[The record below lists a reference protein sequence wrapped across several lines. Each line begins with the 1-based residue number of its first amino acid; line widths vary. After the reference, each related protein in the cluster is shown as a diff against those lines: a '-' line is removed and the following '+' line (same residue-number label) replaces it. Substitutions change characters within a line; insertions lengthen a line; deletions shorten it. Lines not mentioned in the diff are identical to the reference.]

1 MHSHVFSLFSK
12 KEFAEKNPRSY
23 SEPCYCISSPLF
35 AVTVAGEYL
44 EPGLGPTSW
53 PHEEKCWAYIYT
65 LLCVGM
71 WEIAIARLPWANQT
85 NLVQPSSTRSTAPEC
100 VRCWVRPY
108 HLTWSFRSLLC
119 LFPVRV
125 ITPQTYLPWSKIFF
139 LLDEDLFLNSKQFIA
154 IVICDSNNG
163 DLGCGYETLP
173 CLTCLLY
180 RGCYINIAGRKTI
193 SRRL

>member
-1 MHSHVFSLFSK
+1 VGVPSKGCCLNDLDQGLTHAQSHRICTSGGWGMHSHVFSLFSK

-71 WEIAIARLPWANQT
+71 WEIAIAWLPWANQT

-100 VRCWVRPY
+100 VRVGYDRI
-108 HLTWSFRSLLC
+108 TWLGHFALFFVSSLS
-119 LFPVRV
+119 V
-125 ITPQTYLPWSKIFF
+125 
-139 LLDEDLFLNSKQFIA
+139 
-154 IVICDSNNG
+154 
-163 DLGCGYETLP
+163 
-173 CLTCLLY
+173 
-180 RGCYINIAGRKTI
+180 
-193 SRRL
+193 